1 MSKII
6 RINEIQKQR
15 LFETYSEG
23 FSFGKLSELGGN
35 QYSQYGYCVR
45 YLGRDIGN
53 GSSRRVF
60 SLNDNMV
67 LKLAC
72 SMDVKMRNAGI
83 EQNRHEY
90 ELYMKFD
97 TPLLPKIYQ
106 IDDNFTYLVS
116 EAVLPVVEEDF
127 EMFLDLP
134 FYDSYIQ
141 NKTELDGREVSNREG
156 IGYSEYFDNLREP
169 LSRDENQI
177 TVKDLFNYIQ
187 TVYSDGKTEYENRRY
202 ERVIR
207 NNKWL
212 YEFAIFAK
220 DAKLTDLLQ
229 MENYGL
235 VNRDGNPMI
244 VLLDSGFTIDIYKK
258 FY

>member
-15 LFETYSEG
+15 LFEAYSEG
-23 FSFGKLSELGGN
+23 FSFDKLSELGGN

-45 YLGRDIGN
+45 YLGRYIEK
-53 GSSRRVF
+53 GSSRCVF
-60 SLNDNMV
+60 SLSDNMV

-72 SMDVKMRNAGI
+72 SNNVKMRNAGI

-134 FYDSYIQ
+134 FNDEYVQ
-141 NKTELDGREVSNREG
+141 NSTEMDGLETNYG
-156 IGYSEYFDNLREP
+156 NIGYSEYFDDLREP
-169 LSRDENQI
+169 NSKDKNQI
-177 TVKDLFNYIQ
+177 TVNDLFNYIQ